1 MRPYFNSPLGVQSST
16 PLGVPKNVL
25 PAVVSAIGG
34 IAGGAIQ
41 NEMNKQQNE
50 ENFNNQLKLMSLSE
64 QWQSAENRRAMD
76 WQEKMWNLENAYNT
90 PSAQRARLREAG
102 FSPWQSGGG
111 GSGVAPNLAGSAGQ
125 GHSSS
130 PSSFSTPSRIPMG
143 DFIGAGVSSYL
154 NASAVNA
161 NIANQNADTMI
172 KAARSLGDMLKA
184 GVDKDKAYEIFQGE
198 VRSAGGSDD
207 LISDMSTHINQD
219 FLKAKLENDY
229 KSVEYFLLN
238 KYGDRKAEFELNKL
252 QEDVKYVKEL
262 IKNAATKRHL
272 DKAEAKKFTE
282 EAKYYLEK
290 WTTENQTREYL
301 KTMMEG
307 EAAMWSNNQTSNS
320 WLGEDNWF
328 VKAMNTLTSWIGM
341 AIGGSINIGRNKSHT
356 SHD

>member
-1 MRPYFNSPLGVQSST
+1 MRPYFNSPLGVQFST

-34 IAGGAIQ
+34 IAGGVIQ

-111 GSGVAPNLAGSAGQ
+111 GAGISPSLAGSAGQ

-130 PSSFSTPSRIPMG
+130 ATSFSTPSRIPMG
-143 DFIGAGVSSYL
+143 DFLGAGVSTYL

-184 GVDKDKAYEIFQGE
+184 GVDKDKAYKIFQGE

-207 LISDMSTHINQD
+207 LISDLSTNINQD
-219 FLKAKLENDY
+219 FLKAKIENDY
-229 KSVEYFLLN
+229 KATEYFLLN
-238 KYGDRKAEFELNKL
+238 KYGDKKGQAELNKL
-252 QEDVKYVKEL
+252 NADVAHVKEL
-262 IKNAATKRHL
+262 IKNAGEQRNL
-272 DKAEAKKFTE
+272 MKAEAKKFVD

-290 WTTENQTREYL
+290 WTTESETREYL
-301 KTMMEG
+301 KTMMQG
-307 EAAMWSNNQTSNS
+307 EANMWSNNQAGNS

-328 VKAMNTLTSWIGM
+328 VKAMNTLSSWIGM
-341 AIGGSINIGRNKSHT
+341 AIGGNIRLGGRNSR
-356 SHD
+356 D